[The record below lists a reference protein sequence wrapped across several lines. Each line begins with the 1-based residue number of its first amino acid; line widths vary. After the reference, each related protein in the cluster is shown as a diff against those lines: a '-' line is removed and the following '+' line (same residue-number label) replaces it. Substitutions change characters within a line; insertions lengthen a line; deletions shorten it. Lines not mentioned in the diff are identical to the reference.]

1 MHESS
6 HETMRAFVR
15 THLAAARGRELQIL
29 DFGSQI
35 VDGQPLSY
43 TDLLDDPAWHYRGLD
58 IAEGVNV
65 DVVVGDAYDW
75 SEVESDSI
83 DLVISGQA
91 LEHVEYFWA
100 SMFEIVR
107 VLKPG
112 GITAIIAPSS
122 GFEHRYPV
130 DCWRFYRDGFDALA
144 RYVQCDIVDTYTDWD
159 HGDWADSILVAKKPA
174 WSQAGASR
182 FARRAA
188 LQRTLLSTD
197 GSALDQL
204 DLAAHVD
211 TADAPLAIS
220 ILDEVTPGALTLEL
234 DAMRAARLESEE
246 ALLAQSEIDA
256 TEARAAEVAAIE
268 DRIQVEADRLATER
282 ANGITPLRVYGRARE
297 AVAGLVGERGRS
309 AYKRLRGRS

>member
-6 HETMRAFVR
+6 HDTMRAFVR
-15 THLAAARGRELQIL
+15 THLAAARGRELHIL

-35 VDGQPLSY
+35 VTGQSLSY
-43 TDLLDDPAWHYRGLD
+43 TDLIDDPAWHYRGLD

-75 SEVESDSI
+75 GEIESNSI

-107 VLKPG
+107 ILKPG

-144 RYVQCDIVDTYTDWD
+144 RYVQCDVVDAYTDWD
-159 HGDWADSILVAKKPA
+159 HGDWADSILVAQKPA
-174 WSQAGASR
+174 WSSADALR
-182 FARRAA
+182 FDRRAA
-188 LQRTLLSTD
+188 LQRALLSSDTP
-197 GSALDQL
+197 SPDQL
-204 DLAAHVD
+204 DLAAIAD
-211 TADAPLAIS
+211 TSSAPSAIS
-220 ILDEVTPGALTLEL
+220 ILSDVTPGALSLEL
-234 DAMRAARLESEE
+234 DSMRAARLE
-246 ALLAQSEIDA
+246 
-256 TEARAAEVAAIE
+256 TEACHEAQAEADAVAAVE
-268 DRIQVEADRLATER
+268 DRISDEADRLATER
-282 ANGITPLRVYGRARE
+282 ANGITPLRVYGKLRA
-297 AVAGLVGERGRS
+297 AVARVAGTRGRS
-309 AYKRLRGRS
+309 LYKRLRGRS